1 MKSGG
6 NIVLSALLAL
16 SGICAAGSGA
26 IKDSPIE
33 RTNEAARLATFD
45 STTGETSFALSLL
58 PRIETPASL
67 PADVLI
73 VVDTSASQ
81 TGLYQAD
88 SAELVEKLLGT
99 LNAGDR
105 VRIAAV
111 DLDLVQLQPAA
122 GFVAPDSAEAR
133 AALAQLRERVPLGST
148 DLAGLL
154 RQAPVQF
161 APAEAGRN
169 QNVIYIGDGVS
180 RGGLVHDANFGSL
193 VDELAARR
201 ISLSSYAIGP
211 ERDVESMAALANM
224 TGGNL
229 FLDSDDP
236 ASLDN
241 GAANLARTVHGQV
254 FWPARMTL
262 PETVKEVFPRQVPP
276 LRFDRDTIIV
286 GTLTSRE
293 PWNLEVSGE
302 LGGQPLTLAWPLE
315 AEESSDEFAFLP
327 KLIAS
332 ARTGT
337 GLRLPLLGSG
347 GLREVAELMAASS
360 RSLTQLGTQAL
371 VMGNASTA
379 RELAEE
385 AIAHDGANTEAE
397 LLLEATRRELQD
409 GDPAPQD
416 GVPAPGTDPQAGEPA
431 PVVSPAQ
438 DEPLIPGEAI
448 EGQQQPMPVTGA
460 EQGSLQLI
468 GPVNQDEE
476 IRRLVQESQGESG
489 ALITD
494 EQELARV
501 RTGRMRA
508 QVQYELTRATEELR
522 ETPGN
527 AVDRLKSVLEV
538 VDQAQ
543 DIDPSARV
551 ELRNRLESALASA
564 RQRKLDFDATEAARQ
579 KSLAAALEQQ
589 AALQAM
595 LTREEEISRRLN
607 RFSELLKEGNVAP
620 AEATALS
627 AYQLDPDLPETN
639 AAYTASQL
647 ALSYHRQVEIVRMRE
662 VGFLDT
668 LYETEKSATPFSGN
682 PPLIFPDAEFWQQAK
697 ARRKKYESVRLT
709 GNLIDEEILRDLDQT
724 VDDFVYDDTPFSEVM
739 LDLKSKYNINIVL
752 DASAVD
758 DSLDQDTSV
767 TISVNGIRLKN
778 ALRLLLAQHNATFIV
793 RDEVLR
799 IISKDVAEDPEFFVT
814 NIYNVGDLVAPR
826 QNFGGGLGGGGG
838 GGGLGGFGGGQG
850 GGGLGGGGGGFGG
863 GGGGLGG
870 LGGGAFCIQDAQPV
884 ATVAEPAVPAE
895 PRDWSTMF
903 ANGPVDPGLIRDLVR
918 DLMDSKQPEQV
929 VRVIETAVRN
939 NQSQPWMYE
948 ALALAMQVA
957 GHDQLDVERA
967 VMSVVDFT
975 DSRADML
982 IAAQY
987 LIDNGMESRAIRL
1000 LQDIASDD
1008 DSTPEV
1014 FVLGLRA
1021 SSRIGDLDGV
1031 RWATT
1036 GILSQAW
1043 PRHPDVFRQ
1052 AVLAAAELQQ
1062 KLEEAG
1068 KTSEL
1073 ASYRSDLDE
1082 ALRRDIVLEL
1092 AWTGDADLDLMVEE
1106 PGGSVCSRQASHT
1119 EAGGILMGDQYPRN
1133 AATNG
1138 ETREYYVLP
1147 RGFTGDYRALI
1158 RKVSGQLTGD
1168 RATVT
1173 IHGHYN
1179 SSRQMTETRQVSVDS
1194 KGTLVLFNLVDGRR
1208 TESVDSSR
1216 LQRLAG
1222 EQLVISREALA
1233 QQMGTPVSGSALGDY
1248 LASRG
1253 GSRANGGLAGQPGAE
1268 LQDGGLVRRPV
1279 GYQPVITN
1287 IFEGTSM
1294 QVNHATTADRLYV
1307 LLSVSPF
1314 FSGVTQVTTFNVFGN
1329 AQNATGAGGGGGGLG
1344 GIGGGGGGA
1353 GIGGGGF

>member
-6 NIVLSALLAL
+6 NIVLTALLAL
-16 SGICAAGSGA
+16 AGFTAAGSGA
-26 IKDSPIE
+26 IKDSPAG
-33 RTNEAARLATFD
+33 TPNETARLATFD
-45 STTGETSFALSLL
+45 SATGETSFALSLL
-58 PRIETPASL
+58 PRIETPAGL
-67 PADVLI
+67 PSDILI

-81 TGLYQAD
+81 TGLYQTD
-88 SAELVEKLLGT
+88 SIELAGRLLGS

-105 VRIAAV
+105 VRIAAI
-111 DLDLVQLQPAA
+111 DLDLVQLQTAA
-122 GFVAPDSAEAR
+122 GFVVPDSAEAQ
-133 AALAQLRERVPLGST
+133 AALSQLRERVPLGST

-154 RQAPVQF
+154 RQLPAQF

-169 QNVIYIGDGVS
+169 QNVVYIGDGVS
-180 RGGLVHDANFGSL
+180 RGGLVHDSNFGSL

-201 ISLSSYAIGP
+201 ISLSTYAIGP

-236 ASLDN
+236 ASIAN
-241 GAANLARTVHGQV
+241 GATNLAQTVHGQV
-254 FWPARMTL
+254 FWPSRMSL
-262 PETVKEVFPRQVPP
+262 PESVKEVFPRQVPP

-286 GTLTSRE
+286 GTLTTRE
-293 PWNLEVSGE
+293 PWNLEVTGE
-302 LGGQPLTLAWPLE
+302 LNAQPLTLAWPLV
-315 AEESSDEFAFLP
+315 AEESSEEFAFLP
-327 KLIAS
+327 KLIDS
-332 ARTGT
+332 ARAGT

-347 GLREVAELMAASS
+347 GLREVAQVMAASS

-371 VMGNASTA
+371 VMGNASSA

-385 AIAHDGANTEAE
+385 AIANDGTNTEAE
-397 LLLEATRRELQD
+397 LLLEATRREIQD
-409 GDPAPQD
+409 GDVPPQD
-416 GVPAPGTDPQAGEPA
+416 GEPA
-431 PVVSPAQ
+431 PAELPPQ
-438 DEPLIPGEAI
+438 DEPLMPGEAI
-448 EGQQQPMPVTGA
+448 EGQQQPGPVNGA
-460 EQGSLQLI
+460 GQGALQLI
-468 GPVNQDEE
+468 GPVDQDDE
-476 IRRLVQESQGESG
+476 IRRLVQESQDETGEM
-489 ALITD
+489 ITD

-501 RTGRMRA
+501 RTSRMRA

-538 VDQAQ
+538 VDQTL

-564 RQRKLDFDATEAARQ
+564 RQRKLDFDAAEAARQ
-579 KSLAAALEQQ
+579 KSLAGTLEQQ

-607 RFSELLKEGNVAP
+607 RFSELLKEGNVAA
-620 AEATALS
+620 AEETALS
-627 AYQLDPDLPETN
+627 AYQLDPNLPETN

-647 ALSYHRQVEIVRMRE
+647 ALSYHRQIEIVRMRE

-682 PPLIFPDAEFWQQAK
+682 PPLVFPDAEFWHQAK
-697 ARRKKYESVRLT
+697 ARREVKYGSVRLS

-724 VDDFVYDDTPFSEVM
+724 VDDFIYDDTPFSEVM
-739 LDLKSKYNINIVL
+739 LDLKTKYNINIVL
-752 DASAVD
+752 DQSAVE
-758 DSLDQDTSV
+758 DSLTEDESV
-767 TISVNGIRLKN
+767 AINVSGIRLKN
-778 ALRLLLAQHNATFIV
+778 ALRLLLAKYNATFIV

-850 GGGLGGGGGGFGG
+850 GGGQGGGGLGGGA
-863 GGGGLGG
+863 GGLGG
-870 LGGGAFCIQDAQPV
+870 LGGGAFCVQDVQPV
-884 ATVAEPAVPAE
+884 ATGTATEVPAGGNE
-895 PRDWSTMF
+895 PRDWTTLF
-903 ANGPVDPGLIRDLVR
+903 ANGPADPAMVRDVVR
-918 DLMDSKQPEQV
+918 DLMESKQPAEV
-929 VRVIETAVRN
+929 VRVIESAVRSS
-939 NQSQPWMYE
+939 QSQPWMYE

-957 GHDQLDVERA
+957 GHSQLDVERA

-987 LIDNGMESRAIRL
+987 LADNGMETRAIRL
-1000 LQDIASDD
+1000 LRDIAFDD

-1014 FVLGLRA
+1014 FVIGLRA
-1021 SSRIGDLDGV
+1021 ASRINDLDGV

-1052 AVLAAAELQQ
+1052 AFLAAAELQQ
-1062 KLEEAG
+1062 KLDAAG
-1068 KTSEL
+1068 QTSEL
-1073 ASYRSDLDE
+1073 DSYRSDLDE

-1106 PGGSVCSRQASHT
+1106 PSGSVCSRQVSHS
-1119 EAGGILMGDQYPRN
+1119 EAGGIMMGDQYPRN
-1133 AATNG
+1133 SAANG

-1179 SSRQMTETRQVSVDS
+1179 SSRQMTETRQVSVDT

-1208 TESVDSSR
+1208 TESVDASR

-1222 EQLVISREALA
+1222 EQLIVNREVLA
-1233 QQMGTPVSGSALGDY
+1233 RQMNTPVSGSALGDY
-1248 LASRG
+1248 LSSREASRN
-1253 GSRANGGLAGQPGAE
+1253 AGGLTGQLGDDQ
-1268 LQDGGLVRRPV
+1268 LDGGLFRRPV

-1329 AQNATGAGGGGGGLG
+1329 AANATGGGGGGGGLG
-1344 GIGGGGGGA
+1344 GIGGGGGG
-1353 GIGGGGF
+1353 GGLGGGGF